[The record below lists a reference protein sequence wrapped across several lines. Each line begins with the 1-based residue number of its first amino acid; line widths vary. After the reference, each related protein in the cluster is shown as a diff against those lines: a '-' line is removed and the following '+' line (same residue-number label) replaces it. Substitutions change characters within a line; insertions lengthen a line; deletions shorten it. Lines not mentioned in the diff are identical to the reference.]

1 MNTSLMKMI
10 ASLLLLALAGCG
22 KSGGPLA
29 VGAEAANDPLSRYT
43 EQQVVSTVQPNADTY
58 ADVPS
63 LAQAASEDNF
73 DHRPTLQSLLASTA
87 GSSEIEALRASLRQ
101 QVEVLKPKIQS
112 FIQEAKSAVPA
123 CKQDLA
129 VGAPELTQ
137 YAGRD
142 REGRRQQVQAILN
155 FFRTN
160 SQSLSPECQQF
171 TQRVASLRQQAQ
183 ARFTE
188 LKAKFKMK

>member
-1 MNTSLMKMI
+1 MNTSSIKI
-10 ASLLLLALAGCG
+10 AFLFLLALAGCG
-22 KSGGPLA
+22 KSGAPLA
-29 VGAEAANDPLSRYT
+29 MIAETASDPLSGYT
-43 EQQVVSTVQPNADTY
+43 EQQVVSTVQPTPVSYADT
-58 ADVPS
+58 PS
-63 LAQAASEDNF
+63 LAQTASEDNF
-73 DHRPTLQSLLASTA
+73 DHRPTLQSLFASTV
-87 GSSEIEALRASLRQ
+87 GSSEIDELRASLQR

-112 FIQEAKSAVPA
+112 FIQEAKTAVPA

-142 REGRRQQVQAILN
+142 REGRRKHVQAVLN
-155 FFRTN
+155 FFRSN

-188 LKAKFKMK
+188 LKAKLKLK